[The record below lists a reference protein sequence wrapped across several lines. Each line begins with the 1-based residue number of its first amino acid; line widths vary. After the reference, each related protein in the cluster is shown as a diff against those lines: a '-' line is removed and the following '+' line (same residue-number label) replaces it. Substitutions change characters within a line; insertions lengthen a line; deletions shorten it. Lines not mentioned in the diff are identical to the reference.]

1 MTKETTVW
9 SLRPTRDIEDCV
21 ADYCAEKG
29 VNRAVAVNELVLAG
43 WKATHEHLLANG
55 LMQNVRDVMTAV
67 AAADARDRNDAM
79 DAYIERIEESL
90 LRVEAASI
98 AAMLLTGST
107 EETLDETYR
116 KALQIALG
124 R

>member
-1 MTKETTVW
+1 M
-9 SLRPTRDIEDCV
+9 
-21 ADYCAEKG
+21 
-29 VNRAVAVNELVLAG
+29 NELVLAG

-55 LMQNVRDVMTAV
+55 LMQNVRDVMAAV

-79 DAYIERIEESL
+79 DAYMERIEESL

>member
-1 MTKETTVW
+1 MSNNYTKWTFI
-9 SLRPTRDIEDCV
+9 PTRDVEECV
-21 ADYCAEKG
+21 SGFCSEKNL
-29 VNRAVAVNELVLAG
+29 NRAAAINELVLEG

-55 LMQNVRDVMTAV
+55 LMQNVRDVMAAV

-79 DAYIERIEESL
+79 DAYMERIEESL